1 MVNICK
7 YHQVPLSPVKI
18 PLRFHKNLI
27 VDAILAQAIW
37 AQGALRLLPLTRA
50 GHTSYGR
57 SCLAGGEDQ
66 STRCAAGRFPV
77 DTPETDGMAT
87 LSEANAL
94 QQETAEEEV
103 QTTDEMVD
111 AEASQAFQPKRSQDE
126 EPFSSWY
133 PNFIE
138 HTI

>member
-57 SCLAGGEDQ
+57 SCPAGGEDQ
-66 STRCAAGRFPV
+66 STRCAAGNI
-77 DTPETDGMAT
+77 T
-87 LSEANAL
+87 
-94 QQETAEEEV
+94 
-103 QTTDEMVD
+103 
-111 AEASQAFQPKRSQDE
+111 
-126 EPFSSWY
+126 
-133 PNFIE
+133 
-138 HTI
+138 